1 MLTNDKPTKFA
12 PLFCVAAL
20 SAICLLAATRASA
33 EMLGAGAPMPAFELR
48 DHEGRTVRSAD
59 LAGRRYLLWF
69 YPKAMTPG
77 CTIEAKSLRDNH
89 TVLQTAGVEVLGVS
103 FDEPAANK
111 QFVEAEQLNFRLLS
125 DTDRKLAVA
134 VGAADSVDA
143 KAAKR
148 ISYLVGADGKV
159 IKAYADVDPNVHAS
173 QVVVDSRAAGK

>member
-1 MLTNDKPTKFA
+1 MLNAKKPTSLA
-12 PLFCVAAL
+12 SLSCAAL
-20 SAICLLAATRASA
+20 VASLCLLTGSAAHAAMLSA
-33 EMLGAGAPMPAFELR
+33 GDSMPAFELR

-89 TVLQTAGVEVLGVS
+89 TVLQTAGVDVLGVS

-134 VGAADSVDA
+134 VGAADSADA

-159 IKAYADVDPNVHAS
+159 IKAYADVDPNVHAN

>member
-1 MLTNDKPTKFA
+1 MLNAKKPTSVA
-12 PLFCVAAL
+12 SLSCAAL
-20 SAICLLAATRASA
+20 LASLCLFAGSAAHA
-33 EMLGAGAPMPAFELR
+33 EMLGVGAAMPAFELR

-77 CTIEAKSLRDNH
+77 CTTEAKSLRDNH
-89 TVLQTAGVEVLGVS
+89 TVLQTAGVDVLGVS
-103 FDEPAANK
+103 FDEPALNK

-125 DTDRKLAVA
+125 DTDRRLAVA
-134 VGAADSVDA
+134 VGAADSTDA

-159 IKAYADVDPNVHAS
+159 IKAYADVDPNVHAG